1 MAAPTA
7 YRHQGM
13 IALNRPNGGLVMLTM
28 EEAAAVAALVSP
40 GADARDAVQR
50 HMDAR
55 GELLGRRHASASGG
69 NG

>member
-28 EEAAAVAALVSP
+28 EEAVAVAALVSP
-40 GADARDAVQR
+40 AADARDAVQR
-50 HMDAR
+50 HLDQQMN
-55 GELLGRRHASASGG
+55 LIGRAHSDPRSQV
-69 NG
+69 